1 MIVNKENIDFRKA
14 SITNVSK
21 NRQSVIKLANT
32 SRLGLRVVQENEP
45 NFIAGDSYDE
55 KCLISTKR
63 EQRKES

>member
-32 SRLGLRVVQENEP
+32 SRLGLIVV
-45 NFIAGDSYDE
+45 
-55 KCLISTKR
+55 
-63 EQRKES
+63 